1 MIDVKGGGLFADG
14 GGLWLSR
21 LDILRSD
28 PELLELKLATLL
40 KGTSCS

>member
-1 MIDVKGGGLFADG
+1 MMDANDGGLFVEG
-14 GGLWLSR
+14 GGLWPSR
-21 LDILRSD
+21 LDILRSE